1 MGRFTYQ
8 AYTRDG
14 RSVSGDVTATD
25 TSAAILHLRGQGL
38 VATDVRAAGEARAN
52 RLWNRDLTGG
62 ASQGRKSVASFTR
75 DLGILVGAALPV
87 DEALQII
94 ALQPTIDRRMRG
106 IAKVM
111 HGDVTEGASLAD
123 AMQRHG
129 EVFPAYLPRLVR
141 AGEASGALAQSLQD
155 VGGFL
160 ERMQQT
166 RERIVSAL
174 LYPAILTIA
183 AAIAIGVVVT
193 VLLPAIVPLI
203 KSAGVPLPPLLAWFD
218 WMSVGVA
225 AYGPPIGVLS
235 IVLILIALIARAFV
249 PSVRLGLSRAL
260 ITVPFVG
267 RLAREAAMMRYART
281 LGVLLKNGVAM
292 LPALANAAAASGQ
305 AAMESDFQGVENS
318 VGEGRALALAL
329 GEARHVDDLLV
340 RLAAVGEQ
348 TGELP
353 TMLERAA
360 TIYQVSV
367 ERQLERAAT
376 LMTPVLTIVIGI
388 VVGALVLSVLSA
400 MTAINQMALS

>member
-14 RSVSGDVTATD
+14 QPVSGNVTATD
-25 TSAAILHLRGQGL
+25 SSAAVLHLRGQGL
-38 VATDVRAAGEARAN
+38 IATDIRAAGAEHADKW
-52 RLWNRDLTGG
+52 WNRELTGG
-62 ASQGRKSVASFTR
+62 ATRGRKSVAAFTR
-75 DLGILVGAALPV
+75 DLGVLIGAALPV

-94 ALQPTIDRRMRG
+94 ALQPTIDKRMRG
-106 IAKVM
+106 IAKRM
-111 HGDVTEGASLAD
+111 HADVTEGASLAD

-129 EVFPAYLPRLVR
+129 NVFPAYLPRLVR
-141 AGEASGALAQSLQD
+141 AGEASGALAASLQD

-174 LYPAILTIA
+174 LYPAILTVA
-183 AAIAIGVVVT
+183 AAVAIAVVVT

-218 WMSVGVA
+218 WMSEGVT
-225 AYGPPIGVLS
+225 AYGPPVAAS
-235 IVLILIALIARAFV
+235 AVVVTIVVLIARAFV
-249 PSVRLGLSRAL
+249 PSVRLALSRAL
-260 ITVPFVG
+260 IAIPFIG
-267 RLAREAAMMRYART
+267 RLARQAAMMRYART
-281 LGVLLKNGVAM
+281 LGVLLRNGVAM
-292 LPALANAAAASGQ
+292 LPALKNAAATAGH
-305 AAMESDFQGVENS
+305 AAMERDFSGVETS
-318 VGEGRALALAL
+318 VGEGRSLTLAL
-329 GEARHVDDLLV
+329 GEARDVDDLLV

-348 TGELP
+348 TGDLP
-353 TMLERAA
+353 TMLDRAA

-376 LMTPVLTIVIGI
+376 LMTPVLTIVIGL